1 MKPVFKSFV
10 DEEKITAPKSG
21 WTPIQQQTVIED
33 FNKDKKYSFKTLKEV
48 LVESG
53 FVEKKEPE
61 VETTPEPIIEAIKE
75 VFVEKTEPQVLVETI
90 AEQKNEEPVVI
101 EEKVEVVNEK
111 SLIDKASD
119 YIKRRVKIEEGD
131 SFQQPI
137 APGIPNNLGDINKR
151 VRYLEQWLA
160 KVSMAGPGSGEVE
173 FRNLDDVD
181 KASFADRD
189 THKILRYKPNSNPA
203 FDTVFFD
210 FLSGDQGPITS
221 MQYDVTG
228 YTANA
233 NVGPGLTYYDSQR
246 DTLEILHKDGTA
258 TYTGLDNYIRVANNG
273 SGGEIKRGEFLVFTG
288 VQSAN
293 LVPYVGKFVADSNSI
308 PLYSVGVAANDISSF
323 ALGRAIVLGE
333 LEDINASGNTSGE
346 VWSAGDILWA
356 SPSQPGK
363 LTNVQPTAP
372 NVALSVAAVIDPDP
386 TAGRLLVRP
395 VIWPRL
401 YYGSFVSTQPQTAA
415 NTTSAFAITLN
426 KTEFTSGFVI
436 ENNSRIK
443 ALNAGLYNIQ
453 FSIQFTSTNA
463 ASKNIF
469 IFPKKNGVSIP
480 DSSTVFTISG
490 NGTNLV
496 PYLNYVVS
504 LNINDYVELFFG
516 VSDTAAQIASP
527 AVPAYSPNIP
537 PVILTVTQ
545 VAL

>member
-1 MKPVFKSFV
+1 MKSIK
-10 DEEKITAPKSG
+10 EKQLLVKWSRAMNE
-21 WTPIQQQTVIED
+21 PID
-33 FNKDKKYSFKTLKEV
+33 PA
-48 LVESG
+48 LVEEVERYEQLQKEIVESVKQNSIRDLVEASVVAEK
-53 FVEKKEPE
+53 FVEKIKIEFPKPPTLEE
-61 VETTPEPIIEAIKE
+61 VLNVIKE
-75 VFVEKTEPQVLVETI
+75 ETDELVQTQTVQEPPTPKSLAAIT
-90 AEQKNEEPVVI
+90 AEHITKEVKL
-101 EEKVEVVNEK
+101 EEK
-111 SLIDKASD
+111 A
-119 YIKRRVKIEEGD
+119 D
-131 SFQQPI
+131 SFQQPD
-137 APGIPNNLGDINKR
+137 PLVVNKNLNDITKKLKF
-151 VRYLEQWLA
+151 LEQA
-160 KVSMAGPGSGEVE
+160 IGKIASHGPGSGEVR
-173 FRNLDDVD
+173 FMNLDDVD
-181 KASFADRD
+181 RASFADRD
-189 THKILRYKPNSNPA
+189 THKILRYKPNANPA
-203 FDTVFFD
+203 FDSVYFD
-210 FLSGDQGPITS
+210 FLSGDQGPIYS
-221 MQYDVTG
+221 MKYDVTG
-228 YTANA
+228 YTGNA
-233 NVGPGLTYYDSQR
+233 NVGPGLTYYDPER

-258 TYTGLDNYIRVANNG
+258 TYTGLDNYIRIANNG

-293 LVPYVGKFVADSNSI
+293 LVPYVGKFVADSNAI
-308 PLYSVGVAANDISSF
+308 PLYSVGVAANDISSN
-323 ALGRAIVLGE
+323 AIGRAIVLGE

-363 LTNVQPTAP
+363 LTNIQPTAP

-426 KTEFTSGFVI
+426 KTEFASGFVI

-463 ASKNIF
+463 AAKNIF
-469 IFPKKNGVSIP
+469 IFPKKNGVSVP
-480 DSSTVFTISG
+480 DSSTVFSITG

-496 PYLNYVVS
+496 PYLNYVIS
-504 LNINDYVELFFG
+504 LNANDYVELFFG

>member
-10 DEEKITAPKSG
+10 DEEAIVTPKSG

-61 VETTPEPIIEAIKE
+61 VQTIPEPILEVIKE

-90 AEQKNEEPVVI
+90 AEQKNEEPVVN
-101 EEKVEVVNEK
+101 EEKVEAVNEK

-189 THKILRYKPNSNPA
+189 THKVLRYKPNANPA
-203 FDTVFFD
+203 FDSVYFD

-233 NVGPGLTYYDSQR
+233 NVGPGLTYFDPER
-246 DTLEILHKDGTA
+246 DTLEILHKDGAA
-258 TYTGLDNYIRVANNG
+258 TYTGLDNYIRVTNNG
-273 SGGEIKRGEFLVFTG
+273 SGNTIPRGSFVRFAG
-288 VQSAN
+288 VDPSN
-293 LVPYVGKFVADSNSI
+293 LVPIVAPFVADANAI
-308 PLYSVGVAANDISSF
+308 PFLSVGVTATELASNTR
-323 ALGRAIVLGE
+323 GRAIVLGE
-333 LEDINASGNTSGE
+333 IEDIDTTGNSVGE
-346 VWSAGDILWA
+346 IWTTGDLLWA
-356 SPSQPGK
+356 NPSIPGA
-363 LTNVQPTAP
+363 LTVVQPTAP
-372 NVALSVAAVIDPDP
+372 NVAISVAAVLKSDP
-386 TAGRLLVRP
+386 TEGRLLVRP
-395 VIWPRL
+395 TIQPRL

-426 KTEFTSGFVI
+426 KTEFASGFVI

-463 ASKNIF
+463 ASKDIF

-480 DSSTVFTISG
+480 DSSTVFTITG

-496 PYLNYVVS
+496 PYLNYVIS
-504 LNINDYVELFFG
+504 FNTNDYFELFFG
-516 VSDTAAQIASP
+516 VSDTAAQITSP